1 MAGKS
6 LAETTAAVN
15 SALAAVNGDAATTRD
30 AILALAAKQEASNAA
45 IHASLASLRNV
56 VVQIATS
63 LSTSGADVDGTLLTS
78 AESVTV
84 PDFDAATGGS
94 GQS

>member
-30 AILALAAKQEASNAA
+30 AINALANKQSASNEA
-45 IHASLASLRNV
+45 IHESLASIRDV
-56 VVQIATS
+56 IEQIAAAM
-63 LSTSGADVDGTLLTS
+63 STLGADVDGTLLTN
-78 AESVTV
+78 AQAVTV
-84 PDFDAATGGS
+84 PDFDAATGA
-94 GQS
+94 

>member
-63 LSTSGADVDGTLLTS
+63 LSSTGGDVDGTLLTS
-78 AESVTV
+78 AQAVTV
-84 PDFDAATGGS
+84 PDFDAATGA
-94 GQS
+94 